1 MIVYQVCGIWEINV
15 FVVSG
20 FVTGGMM
27 IVVWLAKED
36 VNNLIASD
44 TIQEIIDSVHSQ
56 FTQPQCP

>member
-56 FTQPQCP
+56 FTQPQSP

>member
-1 MIVYQVCGIWEINV
+1 MYQVCGIWEINV

>member
-1 MIVYQVCGIWEINV
+1 MIVYQACGIWEINV

-20 FVTGGMM
+20 FVTGGMV
-27 IVVWLAKED
+27 IAVWLAKED

-44 TIQEIIDSVHSQ
+44 AIQEIIDSVHSQ

>member
-56 FTQPQCP
+56 FIQPQCP

>member
-36 VNNLIASD
+36 VNTLIAAD